1 MRLSTA
7 LAWIVCCSAAMDA
20 TAALVVKPTNPTPIP
35 EQVMSKCVGIAA
47 QTYNIDSIVLRA
59 LQAQEG
65 GKIGTISRNSNG
77 SFDLG
82 PMQINTVNLPE
93 IKRAFPF
100 LSWRHIVYDPCINI
114 MVGAWFLRKKI
125 DDRNGNV
132 WEGVGDY
139 HSKTPAKRVIYL
151 RSFLAH
157 YSKMDERYGRV
168 TPPLLTARN

>member
-1 MRLSTA
+1 MRLAIWA
-7 LAWIVCCSAAMDA
+7 LFACCLVGSAA
-20 TAALVVKPTNPTPIP
+20 AAPLAKPVYPIP
-35 EQVMSKCVGIAA
+35 VPETVMNKCIGVAS
-47 QTYNIDSIVLRA
+47 QTYNIDSTVLRA

-65 GKIGTISRNSNG
+65 GKIGTISRNDNG

-82 PMQINTVNLPE
+82 PMQINTINLPE

-100 LSWRHIVYDPCINI
+100 LSWRHIVYEPCINI
-114 MVGAWFLRKKI
+114 MIGAWFLRKKI

-139 HSKTPAKRVIYL
+139 HSKTPAKRIIYL

-168 TPPLLTARN
+168 PLKVLTASN